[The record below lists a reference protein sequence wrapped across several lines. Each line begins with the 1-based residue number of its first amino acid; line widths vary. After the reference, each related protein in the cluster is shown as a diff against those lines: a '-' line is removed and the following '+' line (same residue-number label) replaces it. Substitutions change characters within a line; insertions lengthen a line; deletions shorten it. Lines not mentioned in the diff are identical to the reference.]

1 MKRLFYTL
9 KTVLSVLVLCLLVR
23 PIHADNVPIS
33 TISQV
38 ATNAFSYYSG
48 LSTSEAIVRNIIPM
62 STNDTILLY
71 ICNFDNG
78 FIIVSADNATRPILG
93 FSEEGIFDI
102 NNVAPAAEF
111 IINGYKES
119 ILYAK
124 QTRIT
129 ASSEIQ
135 NEWQSFI
142 NNNLNRSFYAPN
154 TYLIQTKWE
163 QGLTS
168 SNPSTI
174 NYNHYCPVY
183 YSGTDSCCKALI
195 GCGAVALAQILHYWA
210 CDVYPHGTVYNQ
222 SANMY
227 LNLSNQTY
235 AWYDMLPD
243 KANIHNA
250 KLLFDCAIAINSVFG
265 CRGTMSYPS
274 TIAYKLRNN
283 WGFENAYLESKG
295 NNEQEWITKLR
306 SSLSERCPIFY
317 YGNNN
322 NPTNSFS
329 HGWVVDGFRN
339 DIYFHC
345 NFGWPNGGSNG
356 WYLLTN
362 LTFGG
367 FNANLNYN
375 QGAILNIYP
384 TTYVNIELINTTIS
398 SGTYTGHK
406 VIIENSSVGNNAN
419 VIINT
424 DCSTEIFGPFSVP
437 TGSTLKIE

>member
-48 LSTSEAIVRNIIPM
+48 LSTSEATVRNIIPM

-102 NNVAPAAEF
+102 NDVAPAAEF

-142 NNNLNRSFYAPN
+142 NNNLNRSFYTPN
-154 TYLIQTKWE
+154 NYLIRTKWE
-163 QGLTS
+163 QSGGNLTS
-168 SNPSTI
+168 SSVVFNYFCPIDSTI
-174 NYNHYCPVY
+174 WCRTIV
-183 YSGTDSCCKALI
+183 
-195 GCGAVALAQILHYWA
+195 GCGGVALAQILHYWA

-222 SANMY
+222 SANVY
-227 LNLSNQTY
+227 LNLSDQSY
-235 AWYDMLPD
+235 AWYDKLPH

-250 KLLFDCAIAINSVFG
+250 KLLADCAISINSRFG
-265 CRGTMSYPS
+265 CGLTTS
-274 TIAYKLRNN
+274 TPYTARNILRNN
-283 WGFENAYLESKG
+283 WGFANANLEFKG
-295 NNEQEWITKLR
+295 NEQVWINKLK
-306 SSLSERCPIFY
+306 SNLSQRCPIYY
-317 YGNNN
+317 YGNSNDPA
-322 NPTNSFS
+322 NPIG
-329 HGWVVDGFRN
+329 HAWVIDGFKN
-339 DIYFHC
+339 DDYFHC
-345 NFGWPNGGSNG
+345 NFGWTNGGSNG
-356 WYLLTN
+356 WYLLSNIIAGGYN
-362 LTFGG
+362 LS
-367 FNANLNYN
+367 YN

-384 TTYVNIELINTTIS
+384 TTYVNTELINTTIS

-419 VIINT
+419 VIINS